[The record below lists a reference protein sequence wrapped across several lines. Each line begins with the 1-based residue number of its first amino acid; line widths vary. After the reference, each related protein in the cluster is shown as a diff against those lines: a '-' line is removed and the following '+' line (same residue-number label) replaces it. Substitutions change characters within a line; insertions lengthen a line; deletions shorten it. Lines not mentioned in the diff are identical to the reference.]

1 MYHPLYDGATVTD
14 PPVNL
19 NPTHEHTSATELPSA
34 DESQGSAHDSLGG
47 GASAA
52 ACAPIR
58 GATGWMQFAGSVLSV
73 AMSASAPWT
82 PPSQAA
88 VLWDVD
94 GTLVEST
101 KL

>member
-19 NPTHEHTSATELPSA
+19 NPTHEHTSATELRRPTRAKERARLSRRW
-34 DESQGSAHDSLGG
+34 SLRGG
-47 GASAA
+47 LCSDTR
-52 ACAPIR
+52 CQ
-58 GATGWMQFAGSVLSV
+58 GWMQFAGSVLSV